1 MSGNARPQNFGE
13 SDWDEQDLLTIDE
26 ASERLEGE
34 LAAIDRQIA
43 GLTDEDGAG
52 LRSRRQA
59 LAITLQNIKA
69 GPTDLARI
77 D

>member
-1 MSGNARPQNFGE
+1 MSENARPQNLGE

-43 GLTDEDGAG
+43 GLTEEDGG
-52 LRSRRQA
+52 RLRSRRQA
-59 LAITLQNIKA
+59 LALTLENLKT
-69 GPTDLARI
+69 GPTELARI